1 MLRWLDKFEEFVSSW
16 LLILMSIVIIMQVFF
31 RYCLSASL
39 DWPEELGR
47 YLFIASVY
55 IGSSYAEQKDK
66 HLSITILR
74 TAKWSLA
81 KYMRPFAL
89 IVTIGFCALMTW
101 WGIRMIWFVQAS
113 QQVMPA
119 LQAPMWIVYAVVPLG
134 MGCMAIRSFIN
145 LIRLFSGSTGQEA

>member
-1 MLRWLDKFEEFVSSW
+1 MLNRLDKFEEVLSST
-16 LLILMSIVIIMQVFF
+16 LLILMTIVIIMQVFF

-74 TAKWSLA
+74 TKNWALA
-81 KYMRPFAL
+81 KYLRPFAL
-89 IVTIGFCALMTW
+89 IVTIVFCAVMTW

-119 LQAPMWIVYAVVPLG
+119 LQAPMWIVYAFVPLG
-134 MGCMAIRSFIN
+134 MACMAIRSFIN
-145 LIRLFSGSTGQEA
+145 LIHIFNGQEA